1 MTPILYSFIRCPY
14 AIRARMACVRQQFSV
29 ELREV
34 NLKKKPNA
42 LLMAS
47 PKGTVPVLVM
57 PNGDII
63 DESADIVSMLFDNPT
78 LTEAQQALIK
88 ALHDDFIPAV
98 RRYKY
103 PDRYPDDNS
112 QQTITSLR
120 GFLEH
125 AQSYLCHQP
134 TSHQW
139 TYIDVMMLP
148 MIRQCYIVNTD
159 TFSQWQLPHLQQWLD
174 NILQSEDFSVVMKKQ
189 PVWDNCR

>member
-34 NLKKKPNA
+34 NLKKKPSA
-42 LLMAS
+42 LLSTS

-63 DESADIVSMLFDNPT
+63 DESADIVSMLFENPT
-78 LTEAQQALIK
+78 LTDEQETLLK

-103 PDRYPDDNS
+103 PDRYPDDNT
-112 QQTITSLR
+112 QQTIGSLR
-120 GFLEH
+120 DFLEH

-134 TSHQW
+134 ISQQW

-148 MIRQCYIVNTD
+148 MIRQCYIVNKD
-159 TFSQWQLPHLQQWLD
+159 TFSQWQLPHLQRWLD
-174 NILQSEDFSVVMKKQ
+174 NILESKAFSEVMQKL
-189 PVWDNCR
+189 PVWDS